1 MARSEREATQLRPAK
16 KVRGSELRGPA
27 CEAQDRLIRWL
38 CGLPAKGVREVTRG
52 RNKGKVE
59 VNVRGQ
65 VYRFSGPKHAVVERV
80 E

>member
-1 MARSEREATQLRPAK
+1 MTPTMKGTAR
-16 KVRGSELRGPA
+16 
-27 CEAQDRLIRWL
+27 EAQDRLIRWL

-59 VNVRGQ
+59 VDVRGQ
-65 VYRFSGPKHAVVERV
+65 VYRFSGRKHATVERV